1 VGGSGV
7 DVFFWKEMARLRA
20 IKDKSREDGRWVG
33 WGCRCQY
40 TPFRFFLLR
49 VGPTSLLLFGLES
62 AS

>member
-1 VGGSGV
+1 VAGLKNAGVTSASQRSKSSGVGGSGV

-40 TPFRFFLLR
+40 TP
-49 VGPTSLLLFGLES
+49 
-62 AS
+62 